1 MKMTRT
7 DRLTIGG
14 ILMGCLVAWATM
26 AAVIINVHYKSIR
39 SDAQEVIDHAVER
52 MQAVGN
58 FDDPGALLSA
68 CESGTFVD
76 VIDCRLGDYDVVY
89 KGHRSKF
96 ATIEIDYYRTLHSR
110 YDRERGRYL
119 PYLTATV
126 HIERHP
132 QVQLVGFKF

>member
-1 MKMTRT
+1 MNVKKTN
-7 DRLTIGG
+7 RLIVGG
-14 ILMGCLVAWATM
+14 LLMGWATL
-26 AAVIINVHYKSIR
+26 ALTLITFHNNSIR
-39 SDAQEVIDHAVER
+39 ADAQNYIDQAVER

-58 FDDPGALLSA
+58 YDDPDALLSA
-68 CESGTFVD
+68 CESGTLVD
-76 VIDCRLGDYDVVY
+76 VIDCRLGDYDVIY

-96 ATIEIDYYRTLHSR
+96 TTIEIDYYRPLHGR

-132 QVQLVGFKF
+132 QVQLVGFKY